1 MKRIVIGAFA
11 CFLLAACQNKEQ
23 ITEVDVPTR
32 DSLTVETPEGS
43 PKDVV
48 AAEGAFKM
56 LGLKYDYNALEP
68 FMDAKTVEIHY
79 GKHHLGYCNKLNDA
93 IKGTPMETMA
103 IEQILAELDVNNSTL
118 RNNAGGYYN
127 HNLFWDILAPNKGG
141 DAQGKV
147 AELITRDFESF
158 ENFKTAFK
166 KAGTDLFGSGWVWLI
181 LKDNGSLAITT
192 TANQDNPLM
201 PNATEKGLPI
211 LGMDVWEHAYY
222 LKYKNNRGEYIDN
235 FFKLIDWDQVN
246 YRLSLQ
252 NK

>member
-103 IEQILAELDVNNSTL
+103 IEQILAELDVNNSAL

-147 AELITRDFESF
+147 AEFITRDFESF